1 MASGKVTGVHIG
13 MIICAVL
20 MLIFMVS
27 TFLMYK
33 SFDEQ
38 SADLATAKA
47 EADSS
52 KAVSRNYLDQITAL
66 KSTLGATLDNVGTVN
81 AQDPNTVIGFTNAK
95 MQEFGGSFAQA
106 TVVETLARMREE
118 INVNERLIADLESS
132 KTQLN
137 TEKVNLQNVYTAKE
151 NVHDK
156 AREDSEKEK
165 VNLISLKKEEVDS
178 VRNQLLAEQQK
189 NSQLQIDFE
198 KMQEQ
203 LNLRID
209 DLDGQ
214 VSKLTGT
221 NESLTAELNNLR
233 DESFDIADGRVT
245 SVVFDTNSVYIDL
258 GSDQKL
264 KPGTTFSVYNKD
276 ISNVGGRTSDIKASI
291 MVTEILGPQSAIATI
306 TSEGD
311 FEGDYSRPIARGDA
325 IYSPLWRAGLK
336 ETFAFVG
343 KFDIDQDKI
352 DDRKILI
359 TAVQNAGG
367 VVGDEILP
375 SGERTGEEIT
385 SDYKFVVLG
394 DIGEPLKE
402 PDPQKRAAI
411 QRVHS
416 LANDIKKE
424 AQQSGVRV
432 ITMNDF
438 LSYMGYKTQRRLW
451 RPGENI
457 PWIMTTRRDGGRSRS
472 DNVSRGTTSGAYSGS
487 NRNVESPR

>member
-33 SFDEQ
+33 SYNEQ
-38 SADLATAKA
+38 SADLAAAQA
-47 EADSS
+47 EANSS
-52 KAVSRNYLDQITAL
+52 TANSRNYLEQITAL
-66 KSTLGATLDNVGTVN
+66 KSTLGATLETVGTVN
-81 AQDPNTVIGFTNAK
+81 GQDPNTVIGFTNGK
-95 MQEFGGSFAQA
+95 MQEFGGPFAQA

-118 INVNERLIADLESS
+118 INANERLIADLESS
-132 KTQLN
+132 KTELN

-165 VNLISLKKEEVDS
+165 VNLIATKKEEVDS

-189 NSQLQIDFE
+189 NSQLQIDYE

-214 VSKLTGT
+214 VSKLTST
-221 NESLTAELNNLR
+221 NEALTAELNNLR
-233 DESFDIADGRVT
+233 DESFDIPDGHIV
-245 SVVFDTNSVYIDL
+245 SVVFETGEVYINL
-258 GSDQKL
+258 GTDQKL

-291 MVTEILGPQSAIATI
+291 MVTDVLESNLSRAKI

-311 FEGDYSRPIARGDA
+311 YEGDYSRPISTGDA
-325 IYSPLWRAGLK
+325 IYSPLWRSGLK
-336 ETFAFVG
+336 ETFALVG
-343 KFDIDQDKI
+343 KFDIDQDKT
-352 DDRKILI
+352 DDREILI
-359 TAVQNAGG
+359 TAIRNAGG
-367 VVGDEILP
+367 LVGDQVLP

-385 SDYKFVVLG
+385 SEFKFVVLG

-438 LSYMGYKTQRRLW
+438 LSYTGYKPQRRLW

-472 DNVSRGTTSGAYSGS
+472 DNISTGTTSGTYSRS